1 MDAANEELVKMSTL
15 GKKIGDP
22 QKASQLVSELKNQLG
37 QLNPKT
43 DNDYRSLINKVA
55 KDMGIDLTEDQIN
68 SLMDLLKKLKS
79 LDVDWK
85 QLAKQAANIH
95 GKFSEIME
103 ENPEVR
109 SLWGQV
115 VDFFKNIF
123 DIVLQLFK

>member
-1 MDAANEELVKMSTL
+1 
-15 GKKIGDP
+15 
-22 QKASQLVSELKNQLG
+22 
-37 QLNPKT
+37 
-43 DNDYRSLINKVA
+43 
-55 KDMGIDLTEDQIN
+55 MGIDLTEDQIN

-109 SLWGQV
+109 SLGAGGR
-115 VDFFKNIF
+115 FFKNIF